1 MNDYPSWE
9 LMSANEA
16 VQKSQPSP
24 ERDRNLGLLHSH
36 SAMRGRPGTDS
47 RQAVSRRC
55 WPERRAFQILAI
67 VVVFM
72 VVGASVGAGIQ
83 LSRTIP
89 PPTFH
94 VSLPAS
100 IETVPNP
107 TGGPMSWPAAGEADL
122 VLPGV
127 LSFAP
132 AGFTNSVPIASLTK
146 VMTTLVLLQDYPLA
160 PGETG
165 PMIMVTDGAVIDT
178 AAKLADNATVLP
190 ILAGE
195 RLSEAQ
201 AIQAMLVVS
210 ANNIADLVATW
221 DARSQ
226 SVFVAKMNALAAS
239 WGLSSTHF
247 DDPSGLSADSRS
259 SAADVLTLA
268 QRALRD
274 PLIRVDVA
282 LTSAVL
288 PYAPDTTTTTSTT
301 ATDRNAP
308 PSAPAATTTT
318 TDPLSAITDVSLAN
332 SDTDLGKN
340 GIIGIKTG
348 YDSAAGGCF
357 LFAAQVTTGTSTQVA
372 YGVVLG
378 QQATSAQR
386 TSDHAQQLAT
396 DSLQAALDEA
406 VVLVTGLQRVLNGV
420 TLLNRGQVLGTV
432 REPWGSA
439 AVVAEQ
445 SLSVVARPGTAVVA
459 QMHFI
464 ALRAGRQVRVNE
476 AVGHLIVQIG
486 TKVDSVALVS
496 RTSIPLPSIGWRLTR
511 P

>member
-1 MNDYPSWE
+1 
-9 LMSANEA
+9 
-16 VQKSQPSP
+16 
-24 ERDRNLGLLHSH
+24 
-36 SAMRGRPGTDS
+36 
-47 RQAVSRRC
+47 
-55 WPERRAFQILAI
+55 
-67 VVVFM
+67 M

-83 LSRTIP
+83 LSRTTP

-100 IETVPNP
+100 LETVPNP

-146 VMTTLVLLQDYPLA
+146 VMTTLVLLQDHPLA

-165 PMIMVTDGAVIDT
+165 PMITVTNGAVIDT
-178 AAKLADNATVLP
+178 AVKLADNATVLP

-201 AIQAMLVVS
+201 IIQAMLVVS

-221 DARSQ
+221 DAGSQ
-226 SVFVAKMNALAAS
+226 SAFVAKMNALAAS

-247 DDPSGLSADSRS
+247 DDPSGLSVDSRS

-274 PLIRVDVA
+274 PLIRADVA

-288 PYAPDTTTTTSTT
+288 PYAPNTTTTTSTT

-308 PSAPAATTTT
+308 PSVPAATTT

-332 SDTDLGKN
+332 ADTDLGKN

-357 LFAAQVTTGTSTQVA
+357 LFAAHVTTGTSTQVA

-386 TSDHAQQLAT
+386 ASDPAQQLAT
-396 DSLQAALDEA
+396 DSLRAALDA
-406 VVLVTGLQRVLNGV
+406 ATVLVTGLQRILNGV
-420 TLLNRGQVLGTV
+420 TLVNRGEVLGTV

-439 AVVAEQ
+439 AVVAAQ

-464 ALRAGRQVRVNE
+464 ALRAGRQVRANE

>member
-1 MNDYPSWE
+1 
-9 LMSANEA
+9 
-16 VQKSQPSP
+16 
-24 ERDRNLGLLHSH
+24 
-36 SAMRGRPGTDS
+36 
-47 RQAVSRRC
+47 
-55 WPERRAFQILAI
+55 
-67 VVVFM
+67 
-72 VVGASVGAGIQ
+72 
-83 LSRTIP
+83 
-89 PPTFH
+89 
-94 VSLPAS
+94 
-100 IETVPNP
+100 
-107 TGGPMSWPAAGEADL
+107 MSWPAAGEADL

-178 AAKLADNATVLP
+178 AAKLADNATLLP

-221 DARSQ
+221 DAGSQ
-226 SVFVAKMNALAAS
+226 SAFVAKMNALAAS
-239 WGLSSTHF
+239 WGMSSTHF

-268 QRALRD
+268 QRALGV
-274 PLIRVDVA
+274 PLIRADVA

-288 PYAPDTTTTTSTT
+288 PYAPDATTTTPTT
-301 ATDRNAP
+301 ATDPNAP
-308 PSAPAATTTT
+308 PSPPAATTTTTTTT

-348 YDSAAGGCF
+348 YDSAVGGCF
-357 LFAAQVTTGTSTQVA
+357 LFAAKVTTGTSTQVA

-378 QQATSAQR
+378 QQATSAAADVGPR
-386 TSDHAQQLAT
+386 PTASD
-396 DSLQAALDEA
+396 
-406 VVLVTGLQRVLNGV
+406 R
-420 TLLNRGQVLGTV
+420 
-432 REPWGSA
+432 
-439 AVVAEQ
+439 
-445 SLSVVARPGTAVVA
+445 
-459 QMHFI
+459 
-464 ALRAGRQVRVNE
+464 
-476 AVGHLIVQIG
+476 
-486 TKVDSVALVS
+486 
-496 RTSIPLPSIGWRLTR
+496 
-511 P
+511 

>member
-1 MNDYPSWE
+1 
-9 LMSANEA
+9 
-16 VQKSQPSP
+16 
-24 ERDRNLGLLHSH
+24 
-36 SAMRGRPGTDS
+36 
-47 RQAVSRRC
+47 
-55 WPERRAFQILAI
+55 
-67 VVVFM
+67 M

-83 LSRTIP
+83 LSRTTP

-146 VMTTLVLLQDYPLA
+146 VMTTLVLLHDDPLA

-165 PMIMVTDGAVIDT
+165 PMITVTNGAVIDT
-178 AAKLADNATVLP
+178 AVKLANNATVLP

-221 DARSQ
+221 DAGSQ
-226 SVFVAKMNALAAS
+226 SAFVAKMNALAAF

-308 PSAPAATTTT
+308 PSAPAATTT

-396 DSLQAALDEA
+396 DSLQAALHAA

-445 SLSVVARPGTAVVA
+445 SLSVVARPGTAVAV

-464 ALRAGRQVRVNE
+464 ALRAGRPVRANE

-486 TKVDSVALVS
+486 TTVDSVALVT

>member
-1 MNDYPSWE
+1 
-9 LMSANEA
+9 
-16 VQKSQPSP
+16 
-24 ERDRNLGLLHSH
+24 
-36 SAMRGRPGTDS
+36 
-47 RQAVSRRC
+47 
-55 WPERRAFQILAI
+55 
-67 VVVFM
+67 
-72 VVGASVGAGIQ
+72 
-83 LSRTIP
+83 
-89 PPTFH
+89 
-94 VSLPAS
+94 
-100 IETVPNP
+100 
-107 TGGPMSWPAAGEADL
+107 
-122 VLPGV
+122 
-127 LSFAP
+127 
-132 AGFTNSVPIASLTK
+132 
-146 VMTTLVLLQDYPLA
+146 
-160 PGETG
+160 
-165 PMIMVTDGAVIDT
+165 
-178 AAKLADNATVLP
+178 
-190 ILAGE
+190 
-195 RLSEAQ
+195 
-201 AIQAMLVVS
+201 MLVVS

-221 DARSQ
+221 DAGSQ
-226 SVFVAKMNALAAS
+226 SAFVAKMNALAAS

-274 PLIRVDVA
+274 PLIRGDVA

-288 PYAPDTTTTTSTT
+288 PYAHDTTTTTSTT
-301 ATDRNAP
+301 ATSPNAP
-308 PSAPAATTTT
+308 PSPPAATTTTTT

-357 LFAAQVTTGTSTQVA
+357 LFAAQVTTGGSTQVA

-406 VVLVTGLQRVLNGV
+406 VVLVNGLQRVLNGV

-439 AVVAEQ
+439 AVVAAQ
-445 SLSVVARPGTAVVA
+445 SLSVVARPGTAVAV

-464 ALRAGRQVRVNE
+464 ALRAGRPVRANE

-486 TKVDSVALVS
+486 TTVDSVALVT

>member
-1 MNDYPSWE
+1 
-9 LMSANEA
+9 MS
-16 VQKSQPSP
+16 
-24 ERDRNLGLLHSH
+24 
-36 SAMRGRPGTDS
+36 GRFGKHRRRS
-47 RQAVSRRC
+47 ISRRC

-83 LSRTIP
+83 LSRTTP

-94 VSLPAS
+94 VSLPAA

-107 TGGPMSWPAAGEADL
+107 TGGPLSWPAVGEADL

-165 PMIMVTDGAVIDT
+165 PIIMVTDTAVVDT
-178 AAKLADNATVLP
+178 AVKLADNATVLP

-201 AIQAMLVVS
+201 AIQAMLVTS
-210 ANNIADLVATW
+210 ANNIADLVAAW
-221 DARSQ
+221 DAGSQ
-226 SVFVAKMNALAAS
+226 SAFVAKMNALAAA

-274 PLIRVDVA
+274 PLIRTDVA

-288 PYAPDTTTTTSTT
+288 PYAPNATTTTSTT
-301 ATDRNAP
+301 ATDRNTPSSPPAP
-308 PSAPAATTTT
+308 PAATTT
-318 TDPLSAITDVSLAN
+318 TDPLSAITEVSLAN

-432 REPWGSA
+432 QEPWGSA
-439 AVVAEQ
+439 AVVAAQ
-445 SLSVVARPGTAVVA
+445 SVSVVARPGTAVAV
-459 QMHFI
+459 QVHFI
-464 ALRAGRQVRVNE
+464 ALRASRQVRANE

-486 TKVDSVALVS
+486 ITVDSVALVT
-496 RTSIPLPSIGWRLTR
+496 RTSIPSPSIGWRLTR

>member
-1 MNDYPSWE
+1 
-9 LMSANEA
+9 
-16 VQKSQPSP
+16 
-24 ERDRNLGLLHSH
+24 
-36 SAMRGRPGTDS
+36 
-47 RQAVSRRC
+47 
-55 WPERRAFQILAI
+55 
-67 VVVFM
+67 
-72 VVGASVGAGIQ
+72 
-83 LSRTIP
+83 
-89 PPTFH
+89 
-94 VSLPAS
+94 
-100 IETVPNP
+100 
-107 TGGPMSWPAAGEADL
+107 
-122 VLPGV
+122 
-127 LSFAP
+127 
-132 AGFTNSVPIASLTK
+132 IASLTK
-146 VMTTLVLLQDYPLA
+146 VMTTLVLLHDYPLA

-165 PMIMVTDGAVIDT
+165 PMITVSNGAVIDT
-178 AAKLADNATVLP
+178 AVKLANNATVLP

-195 RLSEAQ
+195 RLPEAQ

-221 DARSQ
+221 DAGSQ
-226 SVFVAKMNALAAS
+226 SAFVAKMNALAAS

-268 QRALRD
+268 QRALGD
-274 PLIRVDVA
+274 PLIRADVA

-308 PSAPAATTTT
+308 PSAPAATTT

-357 LFAAQVTTGTSTQVA
+357 LFAAQVTTGTSTLVA

-396 DSLQAALDEA
+396 DSLQAALDA
-406 VVLVTGLQRVLNGV
+406 AAVLVTGLQRVLNGV

-439 AVVAEQ
+439 AVVAAQ
-445 SLSVVARPGTAVVA
+445 SLSVVARPGT
-459 QMHFI
+459 
-464 ALRAGRQVRVNE
+464 
-476 AVGHLIVQIG
+476 
-486 TKVDSVALVS
+486 
-496 RTSIPLPSIGWRLTR
+496 
-511 P
+511 